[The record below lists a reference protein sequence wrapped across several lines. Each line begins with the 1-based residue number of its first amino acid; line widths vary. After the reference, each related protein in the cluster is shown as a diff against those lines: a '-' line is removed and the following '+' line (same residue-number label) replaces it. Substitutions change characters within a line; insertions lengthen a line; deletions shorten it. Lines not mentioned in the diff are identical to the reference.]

1 MILTTTPS
9 VEGRTISKYC
19 GIVNGE
25 TILGAN
31 LFKDLFANIRDM
43 VGGRSGTY
51 EKELQRAREMAME
64 EMQQRAADVGA
75 NAIVGIDID
84 YEVLGESNGML
95 MVAASGTAV
104 VLR

>member
-1 MILTTTPS
+1 MLMTTTPS
-9 VEGRTISKYC
+9 VDGQSITRYC

-31 LFKDLFANIRDM
+31 MFKDLFAGIRDM

-64 EMQQRAADVGA
+64 EMQQRAAALGA
-75 NAIVGIDID
+75 NAIVGVDID
-84 YEVLGESNGML
+84 YEVLGETNGML

>member
-9 VEGRTISKYC
+9 VEGRSITKYC

-31 LFKDLFANIRDM
+31 MFKDLFAGIRDM

-64 EMQQRAADVGA
+64 EMQQRAAELGA
-75 NAIVGIDID
+75 NAIVGIDLD
-84 YEVLGESNGML
+84 YEVLGETNGML
-95 MVAASGTAV
+95 MVAAAGTAV

>member
-1 MILTTTPS
+1 MILTTTHT
-9 VEGRTISKYC
+9 VEGRSITKYC

-31 LFKDLFANIRDM
+31 MFKDLFAGIRDM

-64 EMQQRAADVGA
+64 EMEARAASLGA

-84 YEVLGESNGML
+84 YEVLGETNGML